1 MSSHNHLKKRHRM
14 HEFGTVLGV
23 GHGVRVNRLEK
34 RLDPLVP
41 FPHRHDF
48 YHLVIVTAG
57 KGWHEIDF
65 RRYPV
70 QPLQAFFMKPGQVH
84 SWKLNQGT
92 KGFIVEF
99 GSDASDT
106 RTFTEIPDQINLPHI
121 PTVVKLMLDEY
132 ENQLQGFEA
141 SLQHYVAALMIELTR
156 YASEKKTADSASDPA
171 LDRFLELVEEHF
183 RKEHRVEFYAKLLRT
198 TPKAITMRASRSLGR
213 SARSVIQER
222 CLLEAQRLLAY
233 SNLTIAEIG
242 YELGFDDPNYFSRF
256 FKTLGHSSPG
266 DFRSRVKTV
275 T

>member
-1 MSSHNHLKKRHRM
+1 M

-34 RLDPLVP
+34 RLTPLVP

-65 RRYPV
+65 HRYPV

-84 SWKLNQGT
+84 SWKLSKGT
-92 KGFIVEF
+92 TGYIVEF
-99 GSDASDT
+99 GNDATDS
-106 RTFTEIPDQINLPHI
+106 RTFTEIPDQISLPRL
-121 PTVVKLMLDEY
+121 PALVNLMLEEY
-132 ENQLQGFEA
+132 ENQLKGFET
-141 SLQHYVAALMIELTR
+141 SLQHYVAALMIELSR
-156 YASEKKTADSASDPA
+156 SVREKKTDHAAADPV

-183 RKEHRVEFYAKLLRT
+183 RKKHRVEFYAKTLRT

-242 YELGFDDPNYFSRF
+242 YELGFEDPNYFSRF
-256 FKTLGHSSPG
+256 FKTMSHSSPG
-266 DFRSRVKTV
+266 AFRDRVKSV
-275 T
+275 D